1 MLPTIVTASRDVYS
15 VTTVG
20 KSKRVLDAS
29 CKSVFIVSEET
40 NVMHAVLSTA
50 SIPVVKKPSVY
61 VKLVDGGSAT
71 NAKTTLKTAV
81 AARNISARDTIV
93 SLIANLASFV
103 TVERVRMSSGASI
116 ARRPV
121 LNIVLV
127 GDKRQQREQRHPN
140 CFAVTIMRCER
151 YRFIYILPSC
161 FQCYLVR

>member
-1 MLPTIVTASRDVYS
+1 MCILRQLLESQKRTGCKLQICVYCFGVNKCYACGRS
-15 VTTVG
+15 TT
-20 KSKRVLDAS
+20 
-29 CKSVFIVSEET
+29 
-40 NVMHAVLSTA
+40 

-71 NAKTTLKTAV
+71 NATIILNTAV

-103 TVERVRMSSGASI
+103 TVDRVRMSSGASI
-116 ARRPV
+116 ARTPV

-140 CFAVTIMRCER
+140 CFVVNIMRCER

-161 FQCYLVR
+161 FQC